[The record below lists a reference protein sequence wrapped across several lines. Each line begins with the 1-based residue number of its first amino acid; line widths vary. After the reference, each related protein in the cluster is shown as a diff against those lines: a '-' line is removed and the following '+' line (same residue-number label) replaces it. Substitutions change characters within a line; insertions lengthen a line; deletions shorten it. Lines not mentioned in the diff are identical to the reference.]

1 MNYYETSNTN
11 NNGYNRRIFYIN
23 GIITINGDICNIKM
37 TNDWEQ
43 SEDGYKTPD
52 HWDFLYE
59 QWKDDQMIAKF
70 NEVLK

>member
-1 MNYYETSNTN
+1 
-11 NNGYNRRIFYIN
+11 
-23 GIITINGDICNIKM
+23 M

-59 QWKDDQMIAKF
+59 QWKDEQSEIAYEK
-70 NEVLK
+70 LKSGTEFKEISQ